1 MALAMVGVAQAADM
15 LLKAPPPPPVYSW
28 TGWYLGVNLGDSWSS
43 SSSTN
48 FSGNGPT
55 DIFFAA
61 NEFPTTLSTSPHGFV
76 GGLQTGYNWQLSSAW
91 VVGVETDIQFSRYQG
106 SAVATPSPVGFV
118 PFTTQVTEQSDW
130 FGTLRARLGF
140 LVTPNVLVY
149 GTGGLAYGQADTNFN
164 TVATGFTL
172 TSCPSFFTCASGQA
186 SDIRTGWAAGGG
198 VEWMLAPHWTLR
210 GEYLYID
217 LGSQSVTAGTVL
229 PSVFAFNASATYH
242 ENIARAALN
251 FGF

>member
-1 MALAMVGVAQAADM
+1 M
-15 LLKAPPPPPVYSW
+15 
-28 TGWYLGVNLGDSWSS
+28 
-43 SSSTN
+43 
-48 FSGNGPT
+48 
-55 DIFFAA
+55 
-61 NEFPTTLSTSPHGFV
+61 
-76 GGLQTGYNWQLSSAW
+76 
-91 VVGVETDIQFSRYQG
+91 VGVETDIQFSRYQG

-229 PSVFAFNASATYH
+229 PSVFAFDASSTYH